1 MEKAKKKQLKKVFT
15 WVSLAALVVLLAAMP
30 LLARK
35 EAEEDGPVASVLTD
49 TVKTGSV
56 STAIHGGGT
65 LSVPDAENIEIPSDV
80 KITEF
85 LVKNGDYITEGTPI
99 AAVDKVS
106 VMTAITSVTESME
119 QIQDEIESAREE
131 SVSSTIAATAGGR
144 VKVIYAEAGD
154 DVQDVMLR
162 DGALAVLSLDSL
174 MAVKLSGDM
183 AVQPG
188 ETVTVALSD
197 GTKIEGRVES
207 NLNGE
212 IVITVEDEGYPIG
225 EKITVTTG
233 GGTPMGTGELY
244 VHNQWTA
251 AGVTGTISTVNCKEE
266 TKVYSGSTL
275 FTLKD
280 TEFESE
286 LQYLSSL
293 HREYEEL
300 LQRLFRMH
308 ETGTIDAPCGGL
320 VSGIDKDSA
329 HLLAAGEGDWEMEL
343 LDAPAAQTQ
352 EKGWKIVLLSGEGG
366 SGQTTQCTG
375 DESCPLESSSENHRE
390 DCIKKCDRTKDC
402 DAKVHYADCYTN
414 CISSDGTKDC
424 PAAYHKETCIESC
437 VHAAEGTTCPAT
449 GKHYIDCVKN
459 CIIGTES
466 KECAA
471 GKHYADCIRN
481 CTGKEDCTA
490 KNHYSTCVSR
500 CDMSENCPAERH
512 KEGCYLMS
520 LTYYGTFYKIN
531 QVGIDGLIVD
541 VDTGGYRQV
550 ALTSSGWAA
559 VGTDSLKF
567 MKMENPLPIEDASKY
582 QGKEG
587 SVILVWDGYKG
598 DTLDRSGV
606 AFYQEVSNSS
616 PNINDLL
623 DKFGSLGNMFSAGG
637 YTYGGTVQEIED
649 DLYPLEGD
657 TLATV
662 TPQNT
667 MVLTI
672 AVDEQDIAR
681 LSPGMTA
688 QIEVNALRGETFQG
702 TVTRVG
708 ISGTNNGGSSK
719 FPVEITMAM
728 TTQVIDGMSA
738 AATIGLDT
746 LEDVLTIPVA
756 ALNRENN
763 KTVVYTAV
771 SEETGE
777 PSGAV
782 EVETGVSDGTN
793 VQILSGLKAGDSI
806 CYSYYDQVAL
816 DNSAKAD
823 KYSFG

>member
-1 MEKAKKKQLKKVFT
+1 MEKANKKQLKKVFT

-56 STAIHGGGT
+56 STTIHGGGT

-197 GTKIEGRVES
+197 GTEIGGRVES

-225 EKITVTTG
+225 EKVTVTTG

-352 EKGWKIVLLSGEGG
+352 EKGWKVVLLSGEILPGDG
-366 SGQTTQCTG
+366 VAEYDPNACT
-375 DESCPLESSSENHRE
+375 
-390 DCIKKCDRTKDC
+390 CD
-402 DAKVHYADCYTN
+402 
-414 CISSDGTKDC
+414 
-424 PAAYHKETCIESC
+424 
-437 VHAAEGTTCPAT
+437 
-449 GKHYIDCVKN
+449 
-459 CIIGTES
+459 
-466 KECAA
+466 
-471 GKHYADCIRN
+471 
-481 CTGKEDCTA
+481 
-490 KNHYSTCVSR
+490 
-500 CDMSENCPAERH
+500 ENCPAIGTHEDKCPKNTCTLTTACAANPDKHNEKCAYYCTLEPDCSTAYHKQGCLSVCTGNDANCKSERPA
-512 KEGCYLMS
+512 KEHLDTCS
-520 LTYYGTFYKIN
+520 KRC
-531 QVGIDGLIVD
+531 V
-541 VDTGGYRQV
+541 VDTSEDDQIVCDSKKHQAACIENCTEAAGCTAINHKSGCPMFGVTYTAWAAKVFQSVNGTVQIYREAV
-550 ALTSSGWAA
+550 VTPYSVEPTASGWKLVDPTNIDVTNMLTSDYITTAKWASFSQNDIILIISG
-559 VGTDSLKF
+559 T
-567 MKMENPLPIEDASKY
+567 
-582 QGKEG
+582 
-587 SVILVWDGYKG
+587 KG
-598 DTLDRSGV
+598 DDVLFSDVAVYQKGQSAGQQSGV
-606 AFYQEVSNSS
+606 
-616 PNINDLL
+616 PG
-623 DKFGSLGNMFSAGG
+623 FGGLAGFGGFSGMFSAGG

-738 AATIGLDT
+738 TATIGLDT
-746 LEDVLTIPVA
+746 LADVLTIPVA